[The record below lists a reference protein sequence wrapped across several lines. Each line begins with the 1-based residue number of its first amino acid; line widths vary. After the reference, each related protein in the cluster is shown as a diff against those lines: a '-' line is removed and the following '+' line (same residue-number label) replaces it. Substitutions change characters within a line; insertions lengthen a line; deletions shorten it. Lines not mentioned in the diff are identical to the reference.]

1 MGIYKKALVRFFN
14 HLEEEE
20 RKHLFWKL
28 FDELLDRNKEKCAEL
43 LIYLADAIEDEN

>member
-1 MGIYKKALVRFFN
+1 MEIYKRALVRFFN

-20 RKHLFWKL
+20 RGHLFWKL

-43 LIYLADAIEDEN
+43 LIYLADVIEDEN